1 MTRMQSIVINQSME
15 VLHFHNN
22 KDPMYLLLCNLRP
35 HLLHRIHYMLI
46 QLYNRG
52 YQPPVMQNQEQ
63 TPTVGYRPPLFPG
76 SAELAEVVPEPIE
89 EEPEKK
95 NVLITNIHNE

>member
-15 VLHFHNN
+15 VLPFHNN

-63 TPTVGYRPPLFPG
+63 SPTVGYRPPLFPG

-95 NVLITNIHNE
+95 NVLLTNIHNE

>member
-1 MTRMQSIVINQSME
+1 
-15 VLHFHNN
+15 
-22 KDPMYLLLCNLRP
+22 
-35 HLLHRIHYMLI
+35 
-46 QLYNRG
+46 
-52 YQPPVMQNQEQ
+52 MQNQEQ

-95 NVLITNIHNE
+95 NVLLTNIHND